1 MAENPTDNKA
11 NTGSTSVAA
20 PAYPDRI
27 MRIGDVCALLGV
39 RETSLRRWIKV
50 GHFPPPM
57 KIGPKDSQASMS
69 GWLASEVADWV
80 GRCKTRRDITADNT
94 IA

>member
-1 MAENPTDNKA
+1 
-11 NTGSTSVAA
+11 
-20 PAYPDRI
+20 
-27 MRIGDVCALLGV
+27 
-39 RETSLRRWIKV
+39 
-50 GHFPPPM
+50 M
-57 KIGPKDSQASMS
+57 KIGPKNSQASMS